1 MVTAAFN
8 SFTNPFKSDNK
19 TRLIHIFHQV
29 YMFIKLI
36 FERWLENEDKFVL
49 PPIANNLLSMT

>member
-1 MVTAAFN
+1 MVTVNFN
-8 SFTNPFKSDNK
+8 SFTNPFKSDNEK
-19 TRLIHIFHQV
+19 RLIHDSRHV

-36 FERWLENEDKFVL
+36 LDRWIANEDNFAL